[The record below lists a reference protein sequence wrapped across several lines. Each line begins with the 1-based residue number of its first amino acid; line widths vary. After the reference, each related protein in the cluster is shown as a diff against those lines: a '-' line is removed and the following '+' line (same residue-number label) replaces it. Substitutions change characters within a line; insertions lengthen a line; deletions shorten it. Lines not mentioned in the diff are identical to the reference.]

1 MLVTWGI
8 LLPDNYLRAPP
19 FRSSKIK
26 EMYKVRKVKNFPC
39 QSMWKMA
46 FLWMENWNSR
56 CFLLQIGLWIHK
68 HQENSILNVTNTKPA
83 VKLRFKRKK
92 ARTDKKVWRC
102 NTILVELFEIGNRR
116 LAQIACLPPS
126 ILRFPWPVPR
136 TGCFLSSVWSLY
148 YFPWNRFTQLY
159 LETTLLDRL
168 SSANEQPTLLFIF
181 FIFSFLLK
189 IQI

>member
-26 EMYKVRKVKNFPC
+26 EMYKVRKVKSFPC

-83 VKLRFKRKK
+83 VKPRSKRKK

-102 NTILVELFEIGNRR
+102 NTILIELFEIGNRR
-116 LAQIACLPPS
+116 LAQTACLPPS
-126 ILRFPWPVPR
+126 ILGFPDRCQELVASFPLCGPY
-136 TGCFLSSVWSLY
+136 TIFL
-148 YFPWNRFTQLY
+148 
-159 LETTLLDRL
+159 EIDLL
-168 SSANEQPTLLFIF
+168 NFIWKLLFWTVCLRQMNNPRSF
-181 FIFSFLLK
+181 YLFHFLIFS
-189 IQI
+189 